1 VARILASGDTLK
13 THSAEV
19 WAYGRA
25 GPGRGLTLWAE
36 VLTLDS
42 VLCPVIDNP
51 REGFLKLRLRGAW
64 LAAWFGLLAGV
75 CVGQEQPAQ
84 SQPPENPTPQG
95 QASQGQASQGGA
107 GQSQGSPSQAQQGD
121 SSSKDDSSSQTP
133 AQQAPAEQ
141 NPTPK
146 QSPSGQSK
154 SGQSTPGQS
163 SSGQSSSQEESSSQA
178 RKEAQQIP
186 QNQSLITLDSNET
199 IFSVLTAL
207 NACGY
212 DQDLT
217 ISDVTR
223 SNVRSEVQK
232 VLADSEDAEAS
243 RTALCEFYE
252 THVASRDPNRN
263 LSQYISLALY
273 MDGPPHFAPRVK
285 EDDLPPD
292 AGVITD
298 FGQLLERFYEKAHL
312 HSIWERHRR
321 DYAAAM
327 SRYHEPLHKM
337 VLDTEV
343 YLKQPSSQFLGRRF
357 TIYLDF
363 MGSPNETDARNY
375 GPDYYIIVFPAPNA
389 PSGETPRSALKMDE
403 IRHTFLHYE
412 LDPLAE
418 KHFTSIKRLEPLL
431 QSVKRAPL
439 EQSFKDD
446 ISLLVTECL
455 IRAIEIRTSGGKQP
469 AEEAMRAQAVDDAV
483 KQGYI
488 LTRYFYNTMVAFEKD
503 PVGIRGAYG
512 DFLEN
517 IDLKNEQKAAAA
529 VQFASSTAPELLRMS
544 RPEERRMLVAAE
556 KRLAAGDLKGAQEL
570 AQQALDKKIGDQ
582 GRALFILAEVAV
594 ADKNRDAAQDN
605 FQKAIVASQDPKVIA
620 WSHVYLGRILDM
632 KEDREAALVQYKA
645 ALNAGGTLPEVKAA
659 AEHGL
664 AQAYEP
670 PAKPQPQ

>member
-1 VARILASGDTLK
+1 LS
-13 THSAEV
+13 EV
-19 WAYGRA
+19 TIPQYFCSLPEFWVVRA
-25 GPGRGLTLWAE
+25 KATAAPIGLTLWAE
-36 VLTLDS
+36 VLTLDVFS
-42 VLCPVIDNP
+42 ARYIDNP
-51 REGFLKLRLRGAW
+51 REGFLRLRLRGAW
-64 LAAWFGLLAGV
+64 LAALMGLLAVV
-75 CVGQEQPAQ
+75 CVGQE
-84 SQPPENPTPQG
+84 QPPENPTPQG
-95 QASQGQASQGGA
+95 QASQSGA
-107 GQSQGSPSQAQQGD
+107 QQSQAQQGD
-121 SSSKDDSSSQTP
+121 SSSKDDSSSQAP
-133 AQQAPAEQ
+133 APQAPAEQ
-141 NPTPK
+141 NPTQK
-146 QSPSGQSK
+146 PSSQGQS
-154 SGQSTPGQS
+154 SQGQST
-163 SSGQSSSQEESSSQA
+163 SQGESTSQPQ
-178 RKEAQQIP
+178 RKEAQLIP
-186 QNQSLITLDSNET
+186 QNQSLITLDNSET
-199 IFSVLTAL
+199 IFSVLAAL

-232 VLADSEDAEAS
+232 VLADSAEAEGA

-298 FGQLLERFYEKAHL
+298 FGQLLERFYDKAHL
-312 HSIWERHRR
+312 HSIWEHHRR

-327 SRYHEPLHKM
+327 ARYHEPLHKM

-389 PSGETPRSALKMDE
+389 PSGTTPRSALKMDE

-431 QSVKRAPL
+431 QSVRRAPL

-469 AEEAMRAQAVDDAV
+469 AEEAMRVQAVDDAV

-517 IDLKNEQKAAAA
+517 IDLRNEQKAAAA

-544 RPEERRMLVAAE
+544 RPEERRMLVTAE
-556 KRLAAGDLKGAQEL
+556 KRLAAGDSKGAQEL

-594 ADKNRDAAQDN
+594 ADKNRDAAQEN
-605 FQKAIVASQDPKVIA
+605 FQKAIAASQDPKVIA

-632 KEDREAALVQYKA
+632 KEDRDAALAQYRA
-645 ALNAGGTLPEVKAA
+645 ALNAGGALPEVKQA
-659 AEHGL
+659 AERGL